1 MENFKPEE
9 NNPAPFDQKDQY
21 IGDGKKPEISPRISP
36 LTASF
41 LGLLSV
47 FFLYQVGG
55 SLLTY
60 IILGFNL
67 KNADV
72 ISIRLLTMAGQLLF
86 ILLPALL
93 FTRYI
98 YLDVTQILRFRLPDI
113 SGVLLFTAGLLCLTP
128 LLESYLYIQN
138 AILIKLSQIYPFI
151 FKMKEFVDKIDK
163 LVEESYSSILASHSV
178 PEGLMI
184 IIVVAVV
191 PALCEETFFRGFVQK
206 GFEFKLKP
214 FTSAL
219 ITAIFFGLYHFHPY
233 QIVPLTALGL
243 YFGYAVYL
251 SDSIF
256 TSIFLHFL
264 NNLFAVIMFFIYGSE
279 DIATPKTFSASELT
293 TSVMVF
299 IGLSVLFSLII
310 IYIKKVYYIKRLN

>member
-1 MENFKPEE
+1 MENFKSEE
-9 NNPAPFDQKDQY
+9 NNPAPLDQKDQY
-21 IGDGKKPEISPRISP
+21 TDDGKKPEISPRISP

-47 FFLYQVGG
+47 FFLYQIGG

-60 IILGFNL
+60 LILGFNL

-151 FKMKEFVDKIDK
+151 FKMKEFIDKIDK

-191 PALCEETFFRGFVQK
+191 PAICEEIFFRGFVQK

-299 IGLSVLFSLII
+299 AGLSVLFTLII